1 MKSSSFYPR
10 TLKEFRTKTG
20 GRSKSFTY
28 NKIHQANRNRL
39 LYFDP
44 TVDGLKTGH
53 TKEAGYCLVSTA
65 LRLLPGDGVVARRV
79 LSVVVGEPTESARV
93 RDSLAALNYGYQN
106 FNTLCIYVANQAFT
120 ERRVWKG
127 EGKWK
132 FGLNRDAFV
141 TVPRGAAKKIE
152 SLLELRELLVAPVFA
167 GDVVGRAKVMIDGRQ
182 LAEFP
187 VVALANV
194 PQASFVGRAAPLC
207 HWRVGADLTLRPC
220 T

>member
-10 TLKEFRTKTG
+10 TLKAFRTKTG

-79 LSVVVGEPTESARV
+79 LSVVVGEPMESARV
-93 RDSLAALNYGYQN
+93 RDSLAAL
-106 FNTLCIYVANQAFT
+106 TTAIRTSIRCAFM
-120 ERRVWKG
+120 
-127 EGKWK
+127 
-132 FGLNRDAFV
+132 
-141 TVPRGAAKKIE
+141 
-152 SLLELRELLVAPVFA
+152 LLTRL
-167 GDVVGRAKVMIDGRQ
+167 
-182 LAEFP
+182 
-187 VVALANV
+187 
-194 PQASFVGRAAPLC
+194 
-207 HWRVGADLTLRPC
+207 
-220 T
+220 